1 MTPGMRAGDRVDK
14 AHARDYC
21 QTSNAVSPD
30 PRHTPAGVEHEARR
44 TWP

>member
-1 MTPGMRAGDRVDK
+1 MDK
-14 AHARDYC
+14 APAPNYC

-30 PRHTPAGVEHEARR
+30 LRHTPAGVEREARR